1 MNSFC
6 LLALAAVLL
15 SSLLVDSTVALNLNL
30 PAGFCTDEVKVVEKE
45 DSDHIDQMRLAVCLH
60 NNHHPATMDLYN
72 HIRSTNPDYAYVL
85 VNLGVLKLKGGDLD
99 SAREYFQQYLNEV
112 GGEYGDKVPTDR
124 LAKEV
129 GTPCRENA
137 PVVQKN
143 NCVNAL
149 NNLGALEFTAGQ
161 NSTAATYYL
170 SRAVEIG
177 DEHMLEKVY
186 ANLGGHLYK
195 IGDDEG
201 AADAFIKGFW
211 VNIKQGLVGD
221 AVGLLVR
228 RAFVIPSVS
237 SSLEESDYTHINL
250 QHMINDITTLA
261 TRGGS
266 DWLGGGND
274 LFRTSTG
281 VSTIENIRRIPPLN
295 GTLSDWTNQIQLP
308 HFYAHYKGWHDKP
321 LNMAV
326 ADMFTVL
333 CPDSLFEIA
342 DHLVKKDESAPR
354 Q

>member
-6 LLALAAVLL
+6 FLALAVVLL
-15 SSLLVDSTVALNLNL
+15 SSLVTGAASLNLNL
-30 PAGFCTDEVKVVEKE
+30 PSGLCTDEVKVVEKE

-177 DEHMLEKVY
+177 DEHMLDKVY
-186 ANLGGHLYK
+186 ANC
-195 IGDDEG
+195 
-201 AADAFIKGFW
+201 F
-211 VNIKQGLVGD
+211 
-221 AVGLLVR
+221 
-228 RAFVIPSVS
+228 
-237 SSLEESDYTHINL
+237 
-250 QHMINDITTLA
+250 
-261 TRGGS
+261 
-266 DWLGGGND
+266 
-274 LFRTSTG
+274 
-281 VSTIENIRRIPPLN
+281 
-295 GTLSDWTNQIQLP
+295 
-308 HFYAHYKGWHDKP
+308 
-321 LNMAV
+321 
-326 ADMFTVL
+326 
-333 CPDSLFEIA
+333 
-342 DHLVKKDESAPR
+342 
-354 Q
+354 